1 MADVRLTN
9 AQALKVCELIGKVE
23 QADFNLLARLG
34 LDGTD
39 LGTLRRAALRIMASR
54 PSWNATDRLEQARER
69 FPKRAR

>member
-39 LGTLRRAALRIMASR
+39 LGTLRRAALRIMVSR
-54 PSWNATDRLEQARER
+54 RGWNRLEQARER